1 MATHKIILY
10 AKSWYPEI
18 PAPGKGRKN
27 TARQK
32 LSVLLGPKKKKNSKP
47 NYGKW
52 GMQILVEKQE

>member
-10 AKSWYPEI
+10 AKYWYPEI

-32 LSVLLGPKKKKNSKP
+32 PSVLLGPKEKKIVNKLRQMGNAK
-47 NYGKW
+47 
-52 GMQILVEKQE
+52 LVEK

>member
-10 AKSWYPEI
+10 AKYWYPEI
-18 PAPGKGRKN
+18 PSPGKGRKN

-32 LSVLLGPKKKKNSKP
+32 PSVLLGPKKRKNCKP

-52 GMQILVEKQE
+52 GMGA